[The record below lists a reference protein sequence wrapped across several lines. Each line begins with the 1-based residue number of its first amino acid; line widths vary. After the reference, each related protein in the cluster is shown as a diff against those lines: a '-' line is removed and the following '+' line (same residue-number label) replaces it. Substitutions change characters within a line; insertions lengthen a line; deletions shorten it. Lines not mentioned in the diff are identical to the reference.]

1 MYNDF
6 ALRTVLYTILC
17 IGAIGISTG
26 KLFAINHGISKY
38 LAKKSDSGNFKTV
51 KTTFIS
57 LGIEY
62 VSIAIIALFIS
73 LCTINT
79 IYTNAFLMNCCLNFS
94 RQLLPYLQSLF
105 LVQNVISVCG
115 YSLQYPILFW
125 LLQTFSFCFSSITNS
140 FTKILKF
147 LKIKK
152 WNSRFSSTCKRT
164 VWIVNTIRSVWNND
178 FQKYDLMLR
187 RFGYEIHIH
196 ICYTRHLCRCS
207 KHRKS
212 FSSKFRYFKIPF

>member
-1 MYNDF
+1 MYSDF

-38 LAKKSDSGNFKTV
+38 LAKKSYSGNFKAV

-79 IYTNAFLMNCCLNFS
+79 IYTNAFFDE
-94 RQLLPYLQSLF
+94 LLPEFFSTAVTVFAIVVLGAECDFGLWLLF
-105 LVQNVISVCG
+105 AIPYTFLIIANI
-115 YSLQYPILFW
+115 LILFFVNYKFVYKDFETSVYKGYKQDKIEMRGDRAEMSDFP
-125 LLQTFSFCFSSITNS
+125 LYLNTVAGGLDRRDQTIGGFSFVV
-140 FTKILKF
+140 KIYA
-147 LKIKK
+147 
-152 WNSRFSSTCKRT
+152 
-164 VWIVNTIRSVWNND
+164 VPVV
-178 FQKYDLMLR
+178 
-187 RFGYEIHIH
+187 EIIG
-196 ICYTRHLCRCS
+196 
-207 KHRKS
+207 
-212 FSSKFRYFKIPF
+212 